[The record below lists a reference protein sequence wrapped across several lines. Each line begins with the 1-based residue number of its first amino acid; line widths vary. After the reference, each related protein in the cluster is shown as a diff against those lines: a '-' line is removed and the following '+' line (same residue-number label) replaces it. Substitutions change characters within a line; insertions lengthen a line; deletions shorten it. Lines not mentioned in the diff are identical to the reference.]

1 LGNRDWLDNDFY
13 AVLGVK
19 RDATE
24 AEIKKSYRAL
34 AMKHHPDAN
43 NGDSG
48 SEERFKGIVQAYE
61 VLSKPLERS
70 RYDRL
75 RSLATTTR
83 SMRASG
89 FQKYAN
95 SAPSAYQA
103 IYQPPTRGSDIETR
117 VILSARDARRGVS
130 VKIETTEVGRSNR
143 TVFVRIPPGVVDGQ
157 RVRIEGRGGYGLN
170 GGKPGDL
177 YVTAK
182 VFAAQAFHDNPHLD
196 AVRAGNPTQPV
207 TMKNFGQV
215 ARMVAHFL
223 LNPNDVELN
232 EALSRHNDSSS
243 NDWARSIIRER
254 RASRR

>member
-1 LGNRDWLDNDFY
+1 LSNSDWLEKDFY

-24 AEIKKSYRAL
+24 VEIKKSYRAL

-43 NGDSG
+43 NGDPRA
-48 SEERFKGIVQAYE
+48 EERFKGIVQAYE
-61 VLSKPLERS
+61 VLSKATDRS
-70 RYDRL
+70 HYDRL
-75 RSLATTTR
+75 RAVATRTGV
-83 SMRASG
+83 MRASG
-89 FQKYAN
+89 FQKYTN
-95 SAPSAYQA
+95 SAPSAYKA
-103 IYQPPTRGSDIETR
+103 VYQPPMRGKDIETR
-117 VILSARDARRGVS
+117 VILSSRDARRGVTVTVQTS
-130 VKIETTEVGRSNR
+130 EVGRTSR
-143 TVFVRIPPGVVDGQ
+143 TVYVRVPAGVVDGQ

-182 VFAAQAFHDNPHLD
+182 VFSAEAFVSNPYLD
-196 AVRAGNPTQPV
+196 ALRAGTPTQPV
-207 TMKNFGQV
+207 TLKNFAQV

-243 NDWARSIIRER
+243 ADWARTIIRER

>member
-1 LGNRDWLDNDFY
+1 MGNRDWLENDFY

-24 AEIKKSYRAL
+24 VEIKKSYRAL

-43 NGDSG
+43 NGDAG

-75 RSLATTTR
+75 RAIATTTR
-83 SMRASG
+83 NIRPTG

-95 SAPSAYQA
+95 SAPSAFQA
-103 IYQPPTRGSDIETR
+103 IYQPPTRGKDVETR

-130 VKIETTEVGRSNR
+130 VKMETTETGRPSR
-143 TVFVRIPPGVVDGQ
+143 TVFVRIPAGVVDGQ

-177 YVTAK
+177 YVTMK
-182 VFAAQAFHDNPHLD
+182 VFAAQAFHDNPYLD
-196 AVRAGNPTQPV
+196 AFRAGTPTQPV
-207 TMKNFGQV
+207 TVKNFAQV

-243 NDWARSIIRER
+243 TDWARNIIKER